1 MRSTFH
7 SLEVARRGLV
17 TQQTALQTV
26 GHNIANANTPGY
38 TRQRVNFNQTEPY
51 PPASMNRPQIPGQM
65 GTGVEA
71 GSIQRVR
78 ESFLDIQYRGENNK
92 LGYWESRADA
102 LQKME
107 EIMNEPSETGLST
120 TIDRFWQAFQDLA
133 VNPTNA
139 GARSVVRQRGMAV
152 AETFSYLSNSL
163 TSVQKDIKVEMGV
176 TLDQVNSLSEQI
188 NNLNRQIGEVEVH
201 GYLPND
207 LYDERDRLVDE
218 LSKIVKIE
226 VETVKSGGNAKDIAD
241 MKMTIHLVND
251 KGGKIG
257 TLVDGNSL
265 RYNELS
271 LQYNVVTGN
280 EETPLVDGFKLGNHS
295 FGIDTFQS
303 SGTLRGLIDSYGFMD
318 GKKENGLYPNMLN
331 HLDTIAFDFAQEINR
346 VHESGWSIS
355 SMNEGKHTAYEF
367 FSFTNT
373 DVTSD
378 NKKNAAKL
386 FTVSQ
391 DIMRSL
397 DNIAASGY
405 NQGVIPTGSF
415 HGYNGKDAVSI
426 TLQSTMDPAGNQ
438 QFTYTVYDMTQ
449 SPKQEM
455 KTSGSFASLSELATS
470 LSEEFVDE
478 NGDPSVAFD
487 MDLVRL
493 EDVSN
498 GNFITIDIPQKGE
511 VAGRIG
517 DGSNAVALAEVK
529 SRPLKLNGVS
539 TTFQDYYESVI
550 GGLAVDAQ
558 EANRLSYNS
567 ETLKLSVDQR
577 RQSVSGVSLDE
588 EMSSMIQ
595 FQHAYNASARMI
607 TLTDELLDKIING
620 MGIGGR

>member
-92 LGYWESRADA
+92 LGYWNSRADA

-120 TIDRFWQAFQDLA
+120 TLDRFWQAFQDLA

-139 GARSVVRQRGMAV
+139 GARSVVRQRGLAV

-163 TSVQKDIKVEMGV
+163 SSVQQDIKNEMDV
-176 TLDQVNSLSEQI
+176 TVKQVNSLTQQI
-188 NNLNRQIGEVEVH
+188 NNLNKQIGEIEPH

-207 LYDERDRLVDE
+207 LYDERDRLIDE
-218 LSKIVKIE
+218 LSQIVNIKTTS
-226 VETVKSGGNAKDIAD
+226 VGSGGNALAIAD
-241 MKMTIHLVND
+241 GKVNID
-251 KGGKIG
+251 
-257 TLVDGNSL
+257 LVDHTGKKLGSLVDATSL
-265 RYNELS
+265 RSNDMALEFHQNS
-271 LQYNVVTGN
+271 G
-280 EETPLVDGFKLGNHS
+280 LVDGFKVGDFS
-295 FGIDTFQS
+295 FGIDSMQA
-303 SGTLRGLIDSYGFMD
+303 SGKLRGLIDSFGFMN
-318 GKKENGLYPNMLN
+318 GQKEMGLYPDMLN

-405 NQGVIPTGSF
+405 NQGVIPTGNF

-426 TLQSTMDPAGNQ
+426 TLLSTVDADGNQ

-498 GNFITIDIPQKGE
+498 GNFITINIPQKGE

-517 DGSNAVALAEVK
+517 DGSNAIALAEVK
-529 SRPLKLNGVS
+529 SRSLKINGVS

-550 GGLAVDAQ
+550 GGLAVDSQ

-588 EMSSMIQ
+588 EMSNMIQ

-607 TLTDELLDKIING
+607 TLTDEMLDKIING

>member
-17 TQQTALQTV
+17 TQQTALQVV

-38 TRQRVNFNQTEPY
+38 TRQRVNFVQTEPF

-65 GTGVEA
+65 GTGVQA

-78 ESFLDIQYRGENNK
+78 ESFLDIQFRGENNK

-107 EIMNEPSETGLST
+107 EIMNEPSETGLAT
-120 TIDRFWQAFQDLA
+120 TLDRFWQAFQDLA

-139 GARSVVRQRGMAV
+139 GARSVVRQRGLAV
-152 AETFSYLSNSL
+152 AETFSFLSNSL
-163 TSVQKDIKVEMGV
+163 TAVQQDIKNEMNV
-176 TLDQVNSLSEQI
+176 TMKHVNSLSQQI
-188 NNLNRQIGEVEVH
+188 NNINKQIGETEPH

-207 LYDERDRLVDE
+207 LYDERDRLIDE
-218 LSKIVKIE
+218 LSKLVNIKTTAVG
-226 VETVKSGGNAKDIAD
+226 SGGSSLSIAEG
-241 MKMTIHLVND
+241 KMTVDLVDHN
-251 KGGKIG
+251 GRKIG

-265 RYNELS
+265 KSNNMELEFHHS
-271 LQYNVVTGN
+271 SG
-280 EETPLVDGFKLGNHS
+280 LVDGFKLGNAS
-295 FGIDTFQS
+295 FGIDTLQS
-303 SGTLRGLIDSYGFMD
+303 SGKLRGLIDSFGFMD
-318 GKKENGLYPNMLN
+318 GQKEMGIYPDMLN

-355 SMNEGKHTAYEF
+355 SINEGVHTAYEF

-373 DVTSD
+373 DVIAD
-378 NKKNAAKL
+378 NKKNAAKF

-391 DIMRSL
+391 DIVRSL

-415 HGYNGKDAVSI
+415 QGYNGVDAVSV
-426 TLQSTMDPAGNQ
+426 TLQSTVDENGVQ
-438 QFTYTVYDMTQ
+438 QFTYTIYDMTQ
-449 SPKQEM
+449 SPKQEL
-455 KTSGSFASLSELATS
+455 KTSVGFTSLSELSAT

-478 NGDPSVAFD
+478 SGNPSVAFA

-493 EDVSN
+493 EDLSN
-498 GNFITIDIPQKGE
+498 GRTITIDFPQKGE

-529 SRPLKLNGVS
+529 SRALQVNGVS

-558 EANRLSYNS
+558 EANRLTYNS

-588 EMSSMIQ
+588 EMTNMIQ

-607 TLTDELLDKIING
+607 SLADELLDKIING

>member
-92 LGYWESRADA
+92 LGYWDSRADA

-120 TIDRFWQAFQDLA
+120 TLDRFWQAFQDLA

-139 GARSVVRQRGMAV
+139 GARSVVRQRGLAV

-163 TSVQKDIKVEMGV
+163 SSVQQDIKNEMDV
-176 TLDQVNSLSEQI
+176 TVKQVNSLTQQI
-188 NNLNRQIGEVEVH
+188 NNLNKQIGEIEPH

-207 LYDERDRLVDE
+207 LYDERDRLIDE
-218 LSKIVKIE
+218 LSQIVNIKTTP
-226 VETVKSGGNAKDIAD
+226 VGSGGNALAIAD
-241 MKMTIHLVND
+241 GKVNIDLVDHTGRKLGSLVNA
-251 KGGKIG
+251 
-257 TLVDGNSL
+257 TSL
-265 RYNELS
+265 RSNDMALEFHHS
-271 LQYNVVTGN
+271 SG
-280 EETPLVDGFKLGNHS
+280 LVDGFKVGDIS
-295 FGIDTFQS
+295 FGVGSMQA
-303 SGTLRGLIDSYGFMD
+303 SGKLRGLIDSFGFMN
-318 GKKENGLYPNMLN
+318 GQKEMGLYPDMLN
-331 HLDTIAFDFAQEINR
+331 HLDTIAYDFAQEINR

-355 SMNEGKHTAYEF
+355 SMNEGKHTAFEF

-415 HGYNGKDAVSI
+415 HGYNGNDAVSI
-426 TLQSTMDPAGNQ
+426 TLQSTVDAAGIQ

-487 MDLVRL
+487 MELVRL

-498 GNFITIDIPQKGE
+498 GNFITINIPQKGE

-529 SRPLKLNGVS
+529 SRSLKINGVS

-550 GGLAVDAQ
+550 GGMAVDAQ

>member
-92 LGYWESRADA
+92 LGYWSSRADA

-107 EIMNEPSETGLST
+107 EIMNEPSDTGLST
-120 TIDRFWQAFQDLA
+120 TLDRFWQAFQDLA

-139 GARSVVRQRGMAV
+139 GARSVVRERGMAV
-152 AETFSYLSNSL
+152 AETFRYLSNSL
-163 TSVQKDIKVEMGV
+163 TSVQQDVKNEMDV
-176 TLDQVNSLSEQI
+176 TVKQVNSLAQQI
-188 NNLNRQIGEVEVH
+188 NNLNKQIGEIEPH

-207 LYDERDRLVDE
+207 LYDERDRLIDE
-218 LSKIVKIE
+218 LSQIVNIKTTP
-226 VETVKSGGNAKDIAD
+226 VGSGGNALSIAD
-241 MKMTIHLVND
+241 GKVNID
-251 KGGKIG
+251 
-257 TLVDGNSL
+257 LVDHTGRKLGSLVDATSL
-265 RYNELS
+265 RSNDMALEYHQS
-271 LQYNVVTGN
+271 TG
-280 EETPLVDGFKLGNHS
+280 LVDGFKVGDHS
-295 FGIDTFQS
+295 FGIDSMQA
-303 SGTLRGLIDSYGFMD
+303 SGKLRGLIDSFGFMN
-318 GKKENGLYPNMLN
+318 GQKEMGLYPDMLN
-331 HLDTIAFDFAQEINR
+331 HLDTIAYDFAQEINR

-426 TLQSTMDPAGNQ
+426 TLQSTVDAAGVQ
-438 QFTYTVYDMTQ
+438 QFTYTIYDMTK

-455 KTSGSFASLSELATS
+455 QTSGSFASLTELAAS

-487 MDLVRL
+487 MELVRL

-517 DGSNAVALAEVK
+517 DGSNAIALAEVK
-529 SRPLKLNGVS
+529 SRSLKINGVS

-588 EMSSMIQ
+588 EMSNMIQ

>member
-78 ESFLDIQYRGENNK
+78 ESFLDIQYRSENNK
-92 LGYWESRADA
+92 VGYWESRADS

-120 TIDRFWQAFQDLA
+120 TLDRFWQAFQDLA

-139 GARSVVRQRGMAV
+139 GARSVVRQRGLAV
-152 AETFSYLSNSL
+152 AETFSYLSGSI
-163 TSVQKDIKVEMGV
+163 TSVQQDIKNEMDV
-176 TLDQVNSLSEQI
+176 TIKQVNSLTQQI
-188 NNLNRQIGEVEVH
+188 NNLNKQIGETEPH

-207 LYDERDRLVDE
+207 LYDERDRLIDE
-218 LSKIVKIE
+218 LSQIVNIKTTP
-226 VETVKSGGNAKDIAD
+226 VNSGGSSKEIAD
-241 MKMTIHLVND
+241 GKMNIDLVD
-251 KGGKIG
+251 HIGRKIG
-257 TLVDGNSL
+257 TLVDATRLVSHDMSL
-265 RYNELS
+265 EFH
-271 LQYNVVTGN
+271 QKTG
-280 EETPLVDGFKLGNHS
+280 LVDGFKIGDSS
-295 FGIDTFQS
+295 FGVNSLQS
-303 SGTLRGLIDSYGFMD
+303 SGKLRGLIDSFGFME
-318 GKKENGLYPNMLN
+318 GQKEMGIYPDMLN
-331 HLDTIAFDFAQEINR
+331 HLDNIAYDFAQEINR
-346 VHESGWSIS
+346 VHKSGWSVS

-373 DVTSD
+373 DVTSG
-378 NKKNAAKL
+378 NKKDAAKL

-426 TLQSTMDPAGNQ
+426 TLQSTVDAEGVQ
-438 QFTYTVYDMTQ
+438 QFTYTIYDMTQ

-455 KTSGSFASLSELATS
+455 KTSENFTSLAELSTT

-478 NGDPSVAFD
+478 NGNPSVAFD
-487 MDLVRL
+487 TELVRL
-493 EDVSN
+493 EDVSD

-529 SRPLKLNGVS
+529 SRALKLNGVS

>member
-38 TRQRVNFNQTEPY
+38 TRQRVNFVQTEPY
-51 PPASMNRPQIPGQM
+51 PPASMNRPQIPGQL
-65 GTGVEA
+65 GTGVQA

-120 TIDRFWQAFQDLA
+120 TLDRFWQAFQDLA

-139 GARSVVRQRGMAV
+139 GARSVVRQRGLAV
-152 AETFSYLSNSL
+152 AETFSYLSNSI
-163 TSVQKDIKVEMGV
+163 SAVQQDIKNEMNV
-176 TLDQVNSLSEQI
+176 TMKQVNSLTQQI
-188 NNLNRQIGEVEVH
+188 NNLNKQIGETEPH

-218 LSKIVKIE
+218 LSKIVNIKTTP
-226 VETVKSGGNAKDIAD
+226 VGSGGSSLAIAD
-241 MKMTIHLVND
+241 GKVTIDLVD
-251 KGGKIG
+251 HTGRKIG
-257 TLVDGNSL
+257 TLVDATSL
-265 RYNELS
+265 RSNDMALEFHHNS
-271 LQYNVVTGN
+271 G
-280 EETPLVDGFKLGNHS
+280 LVDGFKIGDAS
-295 FGIDTFQS
+295 FGIDSLQS
-303 SGTLRGLIDSYGFMD
+303 SGKLRGLIDSFGFMN
-318 GKKENGLYPNMLN
+318 GQKEMGIYPDMLN
-331 HLDTIAFDFAQEINR
+331 HLDTIAFDFMQEINR

-355 SMNEGKHTAYEF
+355 SMNEGAHTAYEF

-373 DVTSD
+373 DITSE
-378 NKKNAAKL
+378 NKKNAAKF

-405 NQGVIPTGSF
+405 NQGIIPTGNF
-415 HGYNGKDAVSI
+415 QGYNGKDAVSI
-426 TLQSTMDPAGNQ
+426 TLQSTVDANGVQ

-455 KTSGSFASLSELATS
+455 KMSAGFSDLSELAAT

-478 NGDPSVAFD
+478 NVNPSVAFD
-487 MDLVRL
+487 MKLVRVA
-493 EDVSN
+493 DVSN
-498 GNFITIDIPQKGE
+498 GKTITIDFPQKGE
-511 VAGRIG
+511 VAGRVG

-529 SRPLKLNGVS
+529 SRALQLNGVS

-558 EANRLSYNS
+558 EANRLAYNS

-588 EMSSMIQ
+588 EMTNMIQ

-607 TLTDELLDKIING
+607 SLADELLDKIING

>member
-78 ESFLDIQYRGENNK
+78 ESFLDIQYRSENNK
-92 LGYWESRADA
+92 LGYWNSRAEA

-120 TIDRFWQAFQDLA
+120 TLDRFWQAFQDLA

-139 GARSVVRQRGMAV
+139 GARSVVRQRGVAL

-163 TSVQKDIKVEMGV
+163 TSVQQDIKNEMNV
-176 TLDQVNSLSEQI
+176 TVKQVNSLSQQI
-188 NNLNRQIGEVEVH
+188 NNLNKQIGEIEPH

-207 LYDERDRLVDE
+207 LYDERDRLIDE
-218 LSKIVKIE
+218 LSQIVNIKTTP
-226 VETVKSGGNAKDIAD
+226 VGSGGNALAIAD
-241 MKMTIHLVND
+241 
-251 KGGKIG
+251 GKVSID
-257 TLVDGNSL
+257 LVDHTGRKLGSL
-265 RYNELS
+265 VDATRLRSNDMALEFHES
-271 LQYNVVTGN
+271 TG
-280 EETPLVDGFKLGNHS
+280 LVDGFKVGDFS
-295 FGIDTFQS
+295 FGVDSMQA
-303 SGTLRGLIDSYGFMD
+303 SGKLRALIDSFGFMN
-318 GKKENGLYPNMLN
+318 GQKEMGLYPDMLN

-426 TLQSTMDPAGNQ
+426 TLQSTVDAGGVQ
-438 QFTYTVYDMTQ
+438 QFTYKIYDMTQ

-470 LSEEFVDE
+470 LSEEFVNE
-478 NGDPSVAFD
+478 NGNPSVTFD

-493 EDVSN
+493 DDVSN
-498 GNFITIDIPQKGE
+498 GNFITINIPQKGE

-517 DGSNAVALAEVK
+517 DGSNAIALAEVK
-529 SRPLKLNGVS
+529 SRPLQLNGVS

>member
-26 GHNIANANTPGY
+26 AHNIANANTPGF
-38 TRQRVNFNQTEPY
+38 TRQRVNFTQTEPY

-78 ESFLDIQYRGENNK
+78 ESFLDVQYRAENNK

-107 EIMNEPSETGLST
+107 EIMNEPSDTGLST
-120 TIDRFWQAFQDLA
+120 TLDRFWQAFQDLA

-139 GARSVVRQRGMAV
+139 GARSVVRQRGLAV
-152 AETFSYLSNSL
+152 AETFSYLSNSIS
-163 TSVQKDIKVEMGV
+163 SVQGDIKSEMGV
-176 TLDQVNSLSEQI
+176 TLKQVNSLTQQI
-188 NNLNRQIGEVEVH
+188 NNLNKQIGETEPH

-218 LSKIVKIE
+218 LSQIVNIKTTP
-226 VETVKSGGNAKDIAD
+226 VASGGNALSIAD
-241 MKMTIHLVND
+241 GKMNIDLVD
-251 KGGKIG
+251 HAGRKIG
-257 TLVDGNSL
+257 TLVDANRLTSNDMAMEYHEGS
-265 RYNELS
+265 
-271 LQYNVVTGN
+271 G
-280 EETPLVDGFKLGNHS
+280 LVNGFKLGENS
-295 FGIDTFQS
+295 FGIDSLQA
-303 SGTLRGLIDSYGFMD
+303 SGKLRGLVDSFGFMK
-318 GKKENGLYPNMLN
+318 GSEEMGIYPDMLN
-331 HLDTIAFDFAQEINR
+331 HLDTIAYEFAQEINR
-346 VHESGWSIS
+346 VHESGWSVS
-355 SMNEGKHTAYEF
+355 SMNAGEHTAYEF
-367 FSFTNT
+367 FSFSNTNIS
-373 DVTSD
+373 DD
-378 NKKNAAKL
+378 NKKDAAKL

-405 NQGVIPTGSF
+405 NQGVIPTGNF
-415 HGYNGKDAVSI
+415 QGYNGKDAVSI
-426 TLQSTMDPAGNQ
+426 TLQSTKDADGAL
-438 QFTYTVYDMTQ
+438 QFSYTVYDMTQ

-455 KTSGSFASLSELATS
+455 KTSGEFASLAELATT

-478 NGDPSVAFD
+478 NGNPSVAFD
-487 MDLVRL
+487 MEHVRL
-493 EDVSN
+493 QDVSD
-498 GNFITIDIPQKGE
+498 GNTITVEFPRTGE

-517 DGSNAVALAEVK
+517 DGNNAVALAEVK
-529 SRPLKLNGVS
+529 SRALQLNGVS

-550 GGLAVDAQ
+550 GGMAVDAQ
-558 EANRLSYNS
+558 EANRLTYNS

>member
-38 TRQRVNFNQTEPY
+38 TRQRVNFTQTEPY

-78 ESFLDIQYRGENNK
+78 EGFLDIQYRSENNK
-92 LGYWESRADA
+92 VGYWESRADA

-120 TIDRFWQAFQDLA
+120 TLDRFWQAFQDLA

-139 GARSVVRQRGMAV
+139 GARSVVRQRGLAV
-152 AETFSYLSNSL
+152 AETFGYLSGSI
-163 TSVQKDIKVEMGV
+163 TSVQQDIKNEMDV
-176 TLDQVNSLSEQI
+176 TIKQVNSLTQQI
-188 NNLNRQIGEVEVH
+188 NNLNMQIGEIEPH

-218 LSKIVKIE
+218 LSKIVNIKTTP
-226 VETVKSGGNAKDIAD
+226 VGSGGSAKDIAD
-241 MKMTIHLVND
+241 GKVNIDLVNHA
-251 KGGKIG
+251 GIKIG
-257 TLVDGNSL
+257 TLVDASRLKSYDMDLEFRQG
-265 RYNELS
+265 
-271 LQYNVVTGN
+271 TG
-280 EETPLVDGFKLGNHS
+280 LVDGFKIGDNS
-295 FGIDTFQS
+295 FGVNSLQS
-303 SGTLRGLIDSYGFMD
+303 SGKLRGLIDSFGFMD
-318 GKKENGLYPNMLN
+318 GQKEMGIYPDMLN
-331 HLDTIAFDFAQEINR
+331 HLDNIAYDFAQEINR
-346 VHESGWSIS
+346 VHKSGWSVS
-355 SMNEGKHTAYEF
+355 SMNEGKHTSYEF

-373 DVTSD
+373 DVSSE
-378 NKKNAAKL
+378 KKKDAAKL

-426 TLQSTMDPAGNQ
+426 TLQSTLDAEGVR
-438 QFTYTVYDMTQ
+438 QFTYKIYDMTQ
-449 SPKQEM
+449 SPKVEM
-455 KTSGSFASLSELATS
+455 MTSDNFESLDDLAVT

-478 NGDPSVAFD
+478 NGEPSVAFD
-487 MDLVRL
+487 MELVRMD
-493 EDVSN
+493 DVSD

-517 DGSNAVALAEVK
+517 DGSNAIALAEVK
-529 SRPLKLNGVS
+529 ARALKLNGVS

>member
-38 TRQRVNFNQTEPY
+38 TRQRVNFAQTEPY

-78 ESFLDIQYRGENNK
+78 ESFLDIQYRSENNK
-92 LGYWESRADA
+92 VGYWESRADS

-120 TIDRFWQAFQDLA
+120 TLDRFWQAFQDLA

-139 GARSVVRQRGMAV
+139 GARSVVRQRGLAV
-152 AETFSYLSNSL
+152 AETFGYLSGSI
-163 TSVQKDIKVEMGV
+163 TSVQQDIKNEMDV
-176 TLDQVNSLSEQI
+176 TIKQVNSLTQQI
-188 NNLNRQIGEVEVH
+188 NRLNKQIGETEPH

-207 LYDERDRLVDE
+207 LYDERDRLIDE
-218 LSKIVKIE
+218 LSQIVNIKTTP
-226 VETVKSGGNAKDIAD
+226 VNSGGSSKEIAD
-241 MKMTIHLVND
+241 GKMNIDLVD
-251 KGGKIG
+251 HTGRKIG
-257 TLVDGNSL
+257 TLVDASRLVSHDMSLEFHQNS
-265 RYNELS
+265 
-271 LQYNVVTGN
+271 G
-280 EETPLVDGFKLGNHS
+280 LVDGFKIGDSS
-295 FGIDTFQS
+295 FGVNSLQS
-303 SGTLRGLIDSYGFMD
+303 SGRLRGLIDSFGFME
-318 GKKENGLYPNMLN
+318 GQKEMGIYPDMLN
-331 HLDTIAFDFAQEINR
+331 HLDNIAYDFAQEINR
-346 VHESGWSIS
+346 VHKSGWSVS
-355 SMNEGKHTAYEF
+355 SMIEGKHTSYEF

-373 DVTSD
+373 DVTSG
-378 NKKNAAKL
+378 NKKDAAKL

-426 TLQSTMDPAGNQ
+426 TLQSTVDAEGVR
-438 QFTYTVYDMTQ
+438 QFTYKIYDMTQ
-449 SPKQEM
+449 SPKVEM
-455 KTSGSFASLSELATS
+455 MTSDAFANLDDLAST

-478 NGDPSVAFD
+478 NGNPSVAFD
-487 MDLVRL
+487 MELVRL
-493 EDVSN
+493 DDVSE

-517 DGSNAVALAEVK
+517 DGSNAIALAEVK
-529 SRPLKLNGVS
+529 ARAMKLNGVS

-567 ETLKLSVDQR
+567 DTLKLSVDQR

>member
-51 PPASMNRPQIPGQM
+51 PPPSMNRPQIPGQL

-92 LGYWESRADA
+92 LGYWSSRAEA

-139 GARSVVRQRGMAV
+139 GARSVVRQRGLAL

-163 TSVQKDIKVEMGV
+163 SSVQQDIKNEMNV
-176 TLDQVNSLSEQI
+176 TIKQVNSLTQQI
-188 NNLNRQIGEVEVH
+188 NNLNKQIGEIEPH

-207 LYDERDRLVDE
+207 LYDERDRLIDE
-218 LSKIVKIE
+218 LSKIVNIKTTP
-226 VETVKSGGNAKDIAD
+226 VGSGGNALAIAD
-241 MKMTIHLVND
+241 GKVNIDLVD
-251 KGGKIG
+251 HTGRKIG
-257 TLVDGNSL
+257 SLVDATSL
-265 RYNELS
+265 RSNDMALEFHHS
-271 LQYNVVTGN
+271 TG
-280 EETPLVDGFKLGNHS
+280 LVDGFKVGDSS
-295 FGIDTFQS
+295 FGIDSMQA
-303 SGTLRGLIDSYGFMD
+303 SGKLRGLIDSFGYMNGQ
-318 GKKENGLYPNMLN
+318 KEMGLYPDMLN

-415 HGYNGKDAVSI
+415 HGYNGKDSVSI
-426 TLQSTMDPAGNQ
+426 TLQSTVDASGIQ

-455 KTSGSFASLSELATS
+455 KTSGAFASLSELAAS
-470 LSEEFVDE
+470 LSEEFEDE
-478 NGDPSVAFD
+478 NGNPSVSFN
-487 MDLVRL
+487 MEHVRL
-493 EDVSN
+493 DDVSK

-517 DGSNAVALAEVK
+517 DGSNAIALAEVK
-529 SRPLKLNGVS
+529 SRPLLLNGVS
-539 TTFQDYYESVI
+539 TTFQNYYESVI

-567 ETLKLSVDQR
+567 ETLRLSVDQR

>member
-26 GHNIANANTPGY
+26 GHNIANANTTGY

-78 ESFLDIQYRGENNK
+78 ESFLDIQYRGESNK
-92 LGYWESRADA
+92 LGYWDSRADA

-120 TIDRFWQAFQDLA
+120 TLDRFWQAFQDLA

-139 GARSVVRQRGMAV
+139 GARSVVRQRGLAV

-163 TSVQKDIKVEMGV
+163 TSVQQDIKNEMNV
-176 TLDQVNSLSEQI
+176 TVKQVNSLSQQI
-188 NNLNRQIGEVEVH
+188 NNLNKQIGEIEPH

-207 LYDERDRLVDE
+207 LYDERDRLIDE
-218 LSKIVKIE
+218 LSQIVNIKTTP
-226 VETVKSGGNAKDIAD
+226 VGSGGNALAIAD
-241 MKMTIHLVND
+241 GKVNID
-251 KGGKIG
+251 
-257 TLVDGNSL
+257 LVDHTGRKLGSL
-265 RYNELS
+265 VDATRLRSNDMALELHQTS
-271 LQYNVVTGN
+271 G
-280 EETPLVDGFKLGNHS
+280 LVDGFKIGDFS
-295 FGIDTFQS
+295 FGVDSMQA
-303 SGTLRGLIDSYGFMD
+303 SGKLRGLIDSFGFMD
-318 GKKENGLYPNMLN
+318 GQKEMGLYPDMLN

-355 SMNEGKHTAYEF
+355 SMNEGKHTAFEF
-367 FSFTNT
+367 FSFKNT
-373 DVTSD
+373 DINFD
-378 NKKNAAKL
+378 NKKDAAKL

-426 TLQSTMDPAGNQ
+426 TLQSTVDAAGAQ

-493 EDVSN
+493 DDVSN
-498 GNFITIDIPQKGE
+498 GNFITINIPQKGE

-517 DGSNAVALAEVK
+517 DGSNAIALAEVK